1 MYRIRVRAGT
11 AQQWKTANPILSE
24 REIGYEYSD
33 GGLGKGIVKMKMG
46 DGATHWNDL
55 AYAQVVPL
63 TVENIVNSESSDK
76 NKIPSSKYFKEELA
90 KVHKMTIEEELI
102 ENGISICTNVHS
114 AISNSLKK
122 DITFFRRGKTLNV
135 LFNIEVKG
143 SVNQYAT
150 IFQLPS
156 KFKPKI
162 NQLFNSNG
170 VPFSVN
176 STTGAI
182 TPQHSLTT
190 GTWIQQACAFELQ

>member
-63 TVENIVNSESSDK
+63 TVENIVNSESSDE
-76 NKIPSSKYFKEELA
+76 NKVPSSKYFKEELA
-90 KVHKMTIEEELI
+90 KVHKITTEEELI
-102 ENGISICTNVHS
+102 EDGISICTKVHS
-114 AISNSLKK
+114 AISSSSQKE
-122 DITFFRRGKTLNV
+122 ITFFRRGKTLNIR
-135 LFNIEVKG
+135 FNIEVKG

-150 IFQLPS
+150 IFQLPL

-162 NQLFNSNG
+162 RQLFGSSG
-170 VPFSVN
+170 IPFAIN
-176 STTGAI
+176 DITGDV
-182 TPQHSLTT
+182 TPQHPITS
-190 GTWIQQACAFELQ
+190 GTWIQISCAYELS